1 MIEKKKKVVGFNKLK
16 KIDFLVYTWILRS
29 K

>member
-1 MIEKKKKVVGFNKLK
+1 MIEKKKKGGGVHQLK